1 MTRARRTAERGASLV
16 EVLVA
21 MVILA
26 VGLLALVSLHGRL
39 KVLQV
44 ESYQRAQALILLN
57 DMAARVA
64 LNRNNAAAYVTDTDA
79 VGVGMTC
86 PGTSLNRAEADL
98 AEWCEQLQG
107 ASETLGVGGPQVGAM
122 VGGRGCVEVLDP
134 MAQEYLV
141 TVAWQGIA
149 PLAAPPASVAC
160 GEGEYDSADPD
171 HPCQDDLCRR
181 AVTTVVR
188 IANLTPAVGP

>member
-1 MTRARRTAERGASLV
+1 MNRKRCQSGVSLV

-26 VGLLALVSLHGRL
+26 VGLLSLV
-39 KVLQV
+39 VLQGRIQV
-44 ESYQRAQALILLN
+44 LQMESYQRAQALVLLN

-64 LNRNNAAAYVTDTDA
+64 LNRVNAPDYVTADP

-86 PGTSLNRAEADL
+86 PGVSANRQEADM
-98 AEWCEQLQG
+98 AEWCELLQG
-107 ASETLGVGGPQVGAM
+107 AAELIGTNQVGAM
-122 VGGRGCVEVLDP
+122 VGGRGCVEDIGNG
-134 MAQEYLV
+134 EFLV
-141 TVAWQGIA
+141 TVAWQGLA
-149 PLAAPPASVAC
+149 PISAPPVSVTC
-160 GEGEYDSADPD
+160 GEGEYDGPAD

-188 IANLTPAVGP
+188 IATLT